1 MVALAAPIAAALV
14 DWGGLVQVVLFA
26 VVAGLVIVGAFS
38 LGVVGLDRWGAFRSG
53 AAQAA
58 EPAAAGSIS
67 DAASPV
73 GVSPPMVAFG
83 SLAMAIAGFGI
94 CVVAVLLGLW
104 SIVHR

>member
-1 MVALAAPIAAALV
+1 MVVLAGPIAAALV

-38 LGVVGLDRWGAFRSG
+38 LGVVGLDRWRTSRSG
-53 AAQAA
+53 GTAAGGQ
-58 EPAAAGSIS
+58 AAGSIS

-94 CVVAVLLGLW
+94 CLVAVLLGLW